1 PLPVENDG
9 DRRQIGDAGR
19 TRAEEAGAALVL
31 RDVLGAQPRHDRS
44 RLRADLAI
52 RRHRSRLVLRSLDA
66 DREARA
72 ARRQINMMSHL
83 LDRLARLLQNGLRPA
98 IVLRLTGV
106 PRQLRS
112 L

>member
-1 PLPVENDG
+1 
-9 DRRQIGDAGR
+9 
-19 TRAEEAGAALVL
+19 
-31 RDVLGAQPRHDRS
+31 
-44 RLRADLAI
+44 ADLAI

-72 ARRQINMMSHL
+72 ARRQINMMPHL

-112 L
+112 LIEQGGSLLSRLPRRRRVLALRQQVEIVVSVGDALYHLRME